1 MALTVLRRKP
11 DSGLGNIHASPSA
24 PSRNIDWVLMSTQA
38 ALSLIGLA
46 IIYSATRTKNT
57 NAFLFVTRQEI
68 FLIAAVLTMVA
79 VMATDYS
86 WWRER
91 ARFLYAAT
99 ILALIL
105 VRIAGT
111 LNEGARLSFDLGQ
124 VRLQPAEFA
133 KFTVLLLLAGYLSEE
148 GKDEQGLPYHR
159 FITGLLM
166 VGGPAALVILQPDL
180 GTASVLIT
188 LAMGV
193 LLVAGAKA
201 RYILMITVLSAA
213 TVAAAFIAPGVVNQY
228 QKDRLLVFVD
238 PDRCEVTRDLCF
250 QGENAL
256 KAIATGGI
264 TGKGWL
270 NGPLTN
276 ARSDIPVQWAD
287 FPMTAVGEQFGL
299 VGMGAVLGLF
309 ALLLLRIWRIAL
321 LSRDMMGTYIC
332 AGVFTMI
339 LWQVFQNLA
348 MALKLMPITGLPMP
362 FVSYGGSSVVSFF
375 AMLGLVQSVHM
386 RRYR

>member
-105 VRIAGT
+105 VRVAGT

-201 RYILMITVLSAA
+201 RYIFMITVLSAA

-250 QGENAL
+250 QGENAV

>member
-24 PSRNIDWVLMSTQA
+24 PSRNIDWVLMTTQA

-46 IIYSATRTKNT
+46 IIYSATRTKNA

-79 VMATDYS
+79 VMAVDYS

-105 VRIAGT
+105 VRLAGT
-111 LNEGARLSFDLGQ
+111 LNEGARLSFDLGP

-148 GKDEQGLPYHR
+148 AKDEQGLPYHR

-201 RYILMITVLSAA
+201 RYIFMITVLSAA
-213 TVAAAFIAPGVVNQY
+213 TVAAAFITPGVVNQY

-250 QGENAL
+250 QGENAV

-270 NGPLTN
+270 KGPLTN